1 MRTIT
6 FTGILIIIGVTL
18 AAAQTERGRW
28 QIGTQ
33 IGDLNY
39 VDNGTVG
46 TKRFSG
52 SLEPNAGYFI
62 AKNLVL
68 GVGIP
73 LSLSTTREQ
82 GSASVYTGSETK
94 STISGLGIA
103 PFVRYYLG
111 NAKLKPFLGLSYSYV
126 LSNANYQFATTPYS
140 LAKSTAQG
148 YTNVITP
155 TLGLAYFVT
164 HSVGLTATLGYR
176 VQSQS
181 GSFLVA
187 SAGGVDPTP
196 AVTTKSL
203 NFSLGFQLF
212 FGR

>member
-1 MRTIT
+1 MKAII
-6 FTGILIIIGVTL
+6 FTGLVMMMTATL
-18 AAAQTERGRW
+18 SWAQTERGRW

-33 IGDLNY
+33 IGDLSY
-39 VDNGTVG
+39 VDNGTAG
-46 TKRFSG
+46 TKRFSA
-52 SLEPNAGYFI
+52 SLEPSAGYFI
-62 AKNLVL
+62 AKNLVIGA
-68 GVGIP
+68 GVP
-73 LSLSTTREQ
+73 LSLTTNRDR
-82 GSASVYTGSETK
+82 GAASVYSGSETK

-126 LSNANYQFATTPYS
+126 LSNANYQFSTTPYS
-140 LAKSTAQG
+140 VYKSTAQG

-155 TLGLAYFVT
+155 NLGLAYFVT
-164 HSVGLTATLGYR
+164 RTVGLNATLGYR

-187 SAGGVDPTP
+187 SAGGVEPSP

-203 NFSLGFQLF
+203 NFSLGFQLY

>member
-1 MRTIT
+1 MKTIA
-6 FTGILIIIGVTL
+6 FTSILMISATL
-18 AAAQTERGRW
+18 AVAQTERGRW

-39 VDNGTVG
+39 VDNGTG
-46 TKRFSG
+46 GAKRFSG
-52 SLEPNAGYFI
+52 SLEPSAGYFI

-68 GVGIP
+68 GVGVP
-73 LSLSTTREQ
+73 LSLSTTRDQ
-82 GSASVYTGSETK
+82 GAASVYAGSETK
-94 STISGLGIA
+94 STIFGLGIT

-126 LSNANYQFATTPYS
+126 LSNANYQFSTTPYS
-140 LAKSTAQG
+140 VSKSTAQG
-148 YTNVITP
+148 YTNIITP
-155 TLGLAYFVT
+155 NLGLAYFVT
-164 HSVGLTATLGYR
+164 RTVGLNATLGYR
-176 VQSQS
+176 AQSQS